1 MENKINKKIDEIIKS
16 VSFKI
21 LGYEDGD
28 LLLIS
33 EIIDDINELQQ
44 ILIKNKKIIPIIN
57 IILSSLNNQMIN
69 KGEDDFLQLF
79 SDGIDLIV
87 KIIARKNKKSKEL
100 EDEISGYTKNYKSF
114 LTVNKVRSKEI
125 KNKDKKEIETKKNKS
140 IDITKMTGDLEP
152 FKIFIAEASEKL
164 LLAQDYILKLEKDL
178 TNKDLI
184 NNLFRIFHTI
194 KGECGFLRLAS
205 LGELSHNIENLLDLI
220 RNNDIEMNNEII
232 DLLLEGIDYANAL
245 LTEHKKGNITVFA
258 QIEIDDYI
266 KRINNQAHKVKTS
279 IGELLSDEGKISTED
294 VERILQKQKLLS
306 YSKKF
311 CEIAK
316 EENLISDEEINDT
329 LEKQKAA
336 LKTSDS
342 RSDKIDTIIKVKSSQ
357 INYLV
362 DMIGELL
369 IAENQLDE
377 KNKDV
382 IQLKKISKELQAA
395 AMQLRTVKIKNLF
408 INMNRAVRDL
418 SKKLNKNIN
427 LEMFGEEL
435 EIDRNLVELLEEP
448 LIHMLR
454 NAIHHGIESE
464 KERIKKNK
472 DAIGKITLKAE
483 RKGNNIL
490 ISVRDDGKGLDENKI
505 LEKAISKSLISK
517 EKSKNIPKNE
527 IYNFIFLPGFS
538 TAEEINDVSGRGV
551 GMDIIK
557 TVTNSARGKVE
568 LKSEKDMF
576 TEVLL
581 TFPLSMA
588 IIDGMIVRVHDYYF
602 IIPVS
607 NIIESIQIEK
617 NMIYKIKNK
626 RSVIDLR
633 NEIIPIVEINDFFY
647 IRGSD
652 NQERMVGIVI
662 ESQEKRY
669 LFIVNEI
676 ISKKEIVIKPLS
688 SKFSKLRGI
697 SSGTILPGGKIGFI
711 LNIDE
716 IINITLD

>member
-1 MENKINKKIDEIIKS
+1 MINKLNKKTEEIIKR

-33 EIIDDINELQQ
+33 EIIDDINELQF
-44 ILIKNKKIIPIIN
+44 ILKNNKNITSIIT
-57 IILSSLNNQMIN
+57 IILSSLKKQLNN
-69 KGEDDFLQLF
+69 KRDPDFIQLF
-79 SDGIDLIV
+79 SDGIDLIY
-87 KIIARKNKKSKEL
+87 KILTRKNKKNKEL
-100 EDEISGYTKNYKSF
+100 EEEISSYIKKYKSPISKKEF
-114 LTVNKVRSKEI
+114 TSKKVEK
-125 KNKDKKEIETKKNKS
+125 KDKIKSQKTKS
-140 IDITKMTGDLEP
+140 VESSVISTDSES
-152 FKIFIAEASEKL
+152 FKIFLAEAGEKI

-178 TNKDLI
+178 KNKELI

-194 KGECGFLRLAS
+194 KGECGFLRLSS
-205 LGELSHNIENLLDLI
+205 LGELSHNIENLLELI
-220 RNNDIEMNNEII
+220 RSDDIEMNIDII
-232 DLLLEGIDYANAL
+232 DLLLDGIDYANEIL
-245 LTEHKKGNITVFA
+245 NEHKKGNITLFA
-258 QIEIDDYI
+258 QIEIDEYI
-266 KRINNQAHKVKTS
+266 KKINNQTKKVKTS
-279 IGELLSDEGKISTED
+279 IGELLSEEGKISEED
-294 VERILQKQKLLS
+294 VDRILQKQKLLN

-316 EENLISDEEINDT
+316 DDNLITEDDIKDS
-329 LEKQKAA
+329 LEKQKIISKS
-336 LKTSDS
+336 LENKLD
-342 RSDKIDTIIKVKSSQ
+342 RIDTIIKVKSSQ

-377 KNKDV
+377 NSKDV
-382 IQLKKISKELQAA
+382 VQLKKISRELQVA

-408 INMNRAVRDL
+408 INMNRVVRDL
-418 SKKLNKNIN
+418 SRKLNKIIN
-427 LEMFGEEL
+427 LETIGDEL

-448 LIHMLR
+448 LIHILR
-454 NAIHHGIESE
+454 NAVYHGIENE
-464 KERIKKNK
+464 KDRIKKNK
-472 DAIGKITLKAE
+472 DAIGKITMKAE

-490 ISVRDDGKGLDENKI
+490 ISVKDDGRGLDENKI
-505 LEKAISKSLISK
+505 LEKAISRSIISK

-538 TAEEINDVSGRGV
+538 TAEEIDEVSGRGV

-557 TVTNSARGKVE
+557 TVTNSARGKVD

-576 TEVLL
+576 TEIIL

-588 IIDGMIVRVHDYYF
+588 IIDGMIVRVFEYYF

-607 NIIESIQIEK
+607 NIVESIQIEK
-617 NMIYKIKNK
+617 GMIYKIKNK

-633 NEIIPIVEINDFFY
+633 NEVIPIVEINDFFN
-647 IRGSD
+647 IEVID
-652 NQERMVGIVI
+652 NQERMVGVVI
-662 ESQEKRY
+662 ESHDNKY
-669 LFIVNEI
+669 LLIVNEI

-688 SKFSKLRGI
+688 SKFNKLRGI

-716 IINITLD
+716 IINISID

>member
-1 MENKINKKIDEIIKS
+1 MINKLNKKTEEIIKR

-33 EIIDDINELQQ
+33 EIIDDINELQF
-44 ILIKNKKIIPIIN
+44 ILKNNKNITSIIT
-57 IILSSLNNQMIN
+57 IILSSLKKQLNN
-69 KGEDDFLQLF
+69 KRDPDFIQLF
-79 SDGIDLIV
+79 SDGIDLIY
-87 KIIARKNKKSKEL
+87 KILTRKNKKNKEL
-100 EDEISGYTKNYKSF
+100 EEEISSYIKKHKSPISKKEF
-114 LTVNKVRSKEI
+114 TSKKVEK
-125 KNKDKKEIETKKNKS
+125 KDKIKSQKTKS
-140 IDITKMTGDLEP
+140 VESSVISTDSES
-152 FKIFIAEASEKL
+152 FKIFLAEAGEKI

-178 TNKDLI
+178 KNKELI

-194 KGECGFLRLAS
+194 KGECGFLRLSS
-205 LGELSHNIENLLDLI
+205 LGELSHNIENLLELI
-220 RNNDIEMNNEII
+220 RSDDIEMNIDII
-232 DLLLEGIDYANAL
+232 DLLLDGIDYANEIL
-245 LTEHKKGNITVFA
+245 NEHKKGNITLFA
-258 QIEIDDYI
+258 QIEIDEYI
-266 KRINNQAHKVKTS
+266 KKINNQTKKVKTS
-279 IGELLSDEGKISTED
+279 IGELLSEEGKISEED
-294 VERILQKQKLLS
+294 VDRILQKQKLLN

-316 EENLISDEEINDT
+316 DDNLITEDDIKDS
-329 LEKQKAA
+329 LEKQKIISKS
-336 LKTSDS
+336 LENKLD
-342 RSDKIDTIIKVKSSQ
+342 RIDTIIKVKSSQ

-377 KNKDV
+377 NSKDV
-382 IQLKKISKELQAA
+382 VQLKKISRELQVA

-408 INMNRAVRDL
+408 INMNRVVRDL
-418 SKKLNKNIN
+418 SRKLNKIIN
-427 LEMFGEEL
+427 LETIGDEL

-448 LIHMLR
+448 LIHILR
-454 NAIHHGIESE
+454 NAVYHGIENE
-464 KERIKKNK
+464 KDRIKKNK
-472 DAIGKITLKAE
+472 DAIGKITMKAE

-490 ISVRDDGKGLDENKI
+490 ISVKDDGRGLDENKI
-505 LEKAISKSLISK
+505 LEKAISRSIISK

-538 TAEEINDVSGRGV
+538 TAEEIDEVSGRGV

-557 TVTNSARGKVE
+557 TVTNSARGKVD

-576 TEVLL
+576 TEIIL

-588 IIDGMIVRVHDYYF
+588 IIDGMIVRVFEYYF

-607 NIIESIQIEK
+607 NIVESIQIEK
-617 NMIYKIKNK
+617 GMIYKIKNK

-633 NEIIPIVEINDFFY
+633 NEVIPIVEINDFFN
-647 IRGSD
+647 IEVID
-652 NQERMVGIVI
+652 NQERMVGVVI
-662 ESQEKRY
+662 ESHDNKY
-669 LFIVNEI
+669 LLIVNEI

-688 SKFSKLRGI
+688 SKFNKLRGI

-716 IINITLD
+716 IINISID